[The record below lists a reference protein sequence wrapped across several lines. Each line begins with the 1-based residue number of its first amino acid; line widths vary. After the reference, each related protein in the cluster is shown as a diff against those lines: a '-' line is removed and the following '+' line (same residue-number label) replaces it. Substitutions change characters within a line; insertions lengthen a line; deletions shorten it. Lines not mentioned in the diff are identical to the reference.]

1 MTGIK
6 PEDRAPMA
14 AAIAVLVLSN
24 IIGYSLRLTIYIS
37 ILAAPLAII
46 AFMIVRYLLY
56 GSMVPEVLRS
66 DGL

>member
-1 MTGIK
+1 MTG
-6 PEDRAPMA
+6 
-14 AAIAVLVLSN
+14 AIAVLVLSN

-46 AFMIVRYLLY
+46 AFMVVRYLLY